1 MEVGTGKVHRVAG
14 PVVQATGLKSHMYD
28 LVLVGEEGLMSEI
41 IGIAGDKHVIQVYE
55 DTAGVKPGEP
65 VKETGA
71 PLVAQLGPGILT
83 SIYDGIQRPLPQLVE
98 ASGNFISRGLFVDGI
113 DHKKKWEFTAVAK
126 KGDKVEPGQT
136 IGTVQEQLLIKH
148 KIMMPPDKRGTIKEI
163 HSGNFNVE
171 ETICVLEDGTE
182 LPMIQ
187 YWPVRR
193 ARPSRIK
200 QAPTIPLRTGQR
212 VIDGFFSLA
221 KGGTA
226 AIPGGFGTG
235 KTVMQQTL
243 SKWSDVDIVVYVG
256 CGERGNEMAD
266 LLHEFPEL
274 VDPRTDRPLM
284 ERSIVYANT
293 SNMPVAAREASI
305 YTGITTAEY
314 YRDMGYD
321 VMMTADS
328 TSRWAEAMREL
339 SSRLE
344 EMPGEE
350 GYPAYLGARLADFY
364 ERSGRVTTLEGTEGS
379 ISIVGAV
386 SPPGGDF
393 TEPVTQNTLRITKVF
408 WALDSKLTQRR
419 HFPSINWLDSYS
431 LYDLALEPWFVEN
444 VSPDWNK
451 NKRRAMEILQE
462 NAELEEIVM
471 LVGSDALPEDQQ
483 LTLEVARMIINFWLA
498 QSAFH
503 PVDTFCPY
511 KKQFDLLKAIL
522 EYRDRAFEALA
533 RGVPTDV
540 ILGTPSKDA
549 LAKVR
554 LVEDYEPELAKVTAQ
569 MESEFKTMS

>member
-1 MEVGTGKVHRVAG
+1 MEVGAGKVYRIAG

-28 LVLVGEEGLMSEI
+28 LVLVGEEGLMSEV

-55 DTAGVKPGEP
+55 DTDGVKPGEP

-98 ASGNFISRGLFVDGI
+98 ASGNFIGRGLFVDGI
-113 DHKKKWEFTAVAK
+113 DHKKKWEFTPVAK

-163 HSGNFNVE
+163 NSGNFNVE
-171 ETICVLEDGTE
+171 DTICVLEDGTE

-193 ARPSRIK
+193 ARPSRSK
-200 QAPTIPLRTGQR
+200 EAPTIPLRTGQR

-364 ERSGRVTTLEGTEGS
+364 ERSGRVTTLGGTEGS
-379 ISIVGAV
+379 VSIVGAV

-451 NKRRAMEILQE
+451 NKRRAMDILQE

-522 EYRDRAFEALA
+522 QFRDHAFEALA

-554 LVEDYEPELAKVTAQ
+554 LLEDYEPELAKVQAQ
-569 MESEFKTMS
+569 MESEFKTMA

>member
-1 MEVGTGKVHRVAG
+1 MEVGKVKRVAG
-14 PVVQATGLKSHMYD
+14 PVVQATGLKASMYD
-28 LVLVGEEGLMSEI
+28 LVLVGEEGLMSEV
-41 IGIAGDKHVIQVYE
+41 IGISGNKHVIQVYE
-55 DTAGVKPGEP
+55 DTSGVKPGEP

-83 SIYDGIQRPLPQLVE
+83 SIYDGIQRPLTKLAE
-98 ASGNFISRGLFVDGI
+98 ETGDFISRGLFVDGI
-113 DHKKKWEFTAVAK
+113 DHKKKWEFNPIVK
-126 KGDKVEPGQT
+126 KGDVVKPGQT
-136 IGTVQEQLLIKH
+136 IGEVQEQLLVKH
-148 KIMMPPDKRGTIKEI
+148 KIMVPPKMKGGAIKEI
-163 HSGNFNVE
+163 YSGNFNVE
-171 ETICVLEDGTE
+171 ETVAVLEDGTK
-182 LPMIQ
+182 LTMLQ
-187 YWPVRR
+187 KWPVRQP
-193 ARPSRIK
+193 RPVIK
-200 QAPTIPLRTGQR
+200 KLAPTIPLRTGQR
-212 VIDGFFSLA
+212 VVDGFFSLA

-243 SKWSDVDIVVYVG
+243 SKWADVDIVVYVG

-274 VDPRTDRPLM
+274 VDPRTGRPLM

-305 YTGITTAEY
+305 YTGMTTSEY

-339 SSRLE
+339 ASRLE

-364 ERSGRVTTLEGTEGS
+364 ERAGRADVLAGGQGS
-379 ISIVGAV
+379 VSVVGAV
-386 SPPGGDF
+386 SPAGGDF
-393 TEPVTQNTLRITKVF
+393 TEPVTQNTLRMVKVF

-431 LYDLALEPWFVEN
+431 LYDKDLEPWFVEN

-451 NKRRAMEILQE
+451 NKRRAMAILQE

-483 LTLEVARMIINFWLA
+483 ITLEVARMIINFWLA

-503 PVDTFCPY
+503 PVDTFSPY
-511 KKQFDLLKAIL
+511 KKQFDLLAAVLKF
-522 EYRDRAFEALA
+522 RDFAFDALS
-533 RGVPTDV
+533 RGVSVGQITS
-540 ILGTPSKDA
+540 IPSKDA

-554 LVEDYEPELAKVTAQ
+554 LEEDYEPALQKVLSQ
-569 MESEFKTMS
+569 MDSEFKALR

>member
-1 MEVGTGKVHRVAG
+1 MEVGKIKRVAG
-14 PVVQATGLKSHMYD
+14 PVVQATGLKASMYD
-28 LVLVGEEGLMSEI
+28 LVLVGEEGLMSEV
-41 IGIAGDKHVIQVYE
+41 IGISGNKHIIQVYE
-55 DTAGVKPGEP
+55 DTGGVKPGEP

-83 SIYDGIQRPLPQLVE
+83 SIYDGIQRPLTKLAE
-98 ASGNFISRGLFVDGI
+98 KSGDFISRGLFMDGI
-113 DHKKKWEFTAVAK
+113 DHSKKWEFNPVVK
-126 KGDKVEPGQT
+126 KGDVVKAGQT
-136 IGTVQEQLLIKH
+136 IGEVQEQLLIKH
-148 KIMMPPDKRGTIKEI
+148 KIMVPPRSKGGTIKEI
-163 HSGNFNVE
+163 NSGNFTVE
-171 ETICVLEDGTE
+171 EVVAVLDDGTK
-182 LPMIQ
+182 LTMLQ
-187 YWPVRR
+187 KWPVRQ
-193 ARPSRIK
+193 ARPVIK
-200 QAPTIPLRTGQR
+200 KLPPTIPLMTGQR

-243 SKWSDVDIVVYVG
+243 SKWADVDIVVYVG

-274 VDPRTDRPLM
+274 VDPRTGRPLL
-284 ERSIVYANT
+284 ERSIVFANT
-293 SNMPVAAREASI
+293 SNMPVAAREASV
-305 YTGITTAEY
+305 YSGMTVSEY

-339 SSRLE
+339 ASRLE

-364 ERSGRVTTLEGTEGS
+364 ERAGRADVLSGGQGS
-379 ISIVGAV
+379 VSVVGAV

-393 TEPVTQNTLRITKVF
+393 TEPVTQNTLRMVKVF

-431 LYDLALEPWFVEN
+431 LYDKDLEPWFVEN
-444 VSPDWNK
+444 VHPDWNK
-451 NKRRAMEILQE
+451 NKRKAMAILQE

-483 LTLEVARMIINFWLA
+483 ITLEVARMIINYWLA
-498 QSAFH
+498 QSAMH
-503 PVDTFCPY
+503 PVDTFAPY
-511 KKQFDLLKAIL
+511 KKQFDLLDALLKYR
-522 EYRDRAFEALA
+522 EYAVDALS
-533 RGVPTDV
+533 RGVSVEQITSV
-540 ILGTPSKDA
+540 PSKDA
-549 LAKVR
+549 LAKVK
-554 LVEDYEPELAKVTAQ
+554 LESEYEPVLAKVMAQ
-569 MESEFKTMS
+569 MDAEFKGLK

>member
-1 MEVGTGKVHRVAG
+1 
-14 PVVQATGLKSHMYD
+14 VQATGLKASMYD
-28 LVLVGEEGLMSEI
+28 LVLVGEEGLMSEV
-41 IGIAGDKHVIQVYE
+41 IGISGNKHIIQVYE
-55 DTAGVKPGEP
+55 DTGGVKPGEP

-83 SIYDGIQRPLPQLVE
+83 SIYDGIQRPLTKLAE
-98 ASGNFISRGLFVDGI
+98 KSGDFISRGLFMDGI
-113 DHKKKWEFTAVAK
+113 DHSKKWEFNPVVK
-126 KGDKVEPGQT
+126 KGDVVKAGQT
-136 IGTVQEQLLIKH
+136 IGEVQEQLLIKH
-148 KIMMPPDKRGTIKEI
+148 KIMVPPRSKGGTIKEI
-163 HSGNFNVE
+163 NSGNFTVE
-171 ETICVLEDGTE
+171 EVVAVLDDGTK
-182 LPMIQ
+182 LTMLQ
-187 YWPVRR
+187 KWPVRQ
-193 ARPSRIK
+193 ARPVIK
-200 QAPTIPLRTGQR
+200 KLPPTIPLMTGQR

-243 SKWSDVDIVVYVG
+243 SKWADVDIVVYVG

-274 VDPRTDRPLM
+274 VDPRTGRPLL
-284 ERSIVYANT
+284 ERSIVFANT
-293 SNMPVAAREASI
+293 SNMPVAAREASV
-305 YTGITTAEY
+305 YSGMTVSEY

-339 SSRLE
+339 ASRLE

-364 ERSGRVTTLEGTEGS
+364 ERAGRADVLSGGQGS
-379 ISIVGAV
+379 VSVVGAV

-393 TEPVTQNTLRITKVF
+393 TEPVTQNTLRMVKVF

-431 LYDLALEPWFVEN
+431 LYDKDLEPWFVEN
-444 VSPDWNK
+444 VHPDWNK
-451 NKRRAMEILQE
+451 NKRKAMAILQE

-483 LTLEVARMIINFWLA
+483 ITLEVARMIINYWLA
-498 QSAFH
+498 QSAMH
-503 PVDTFCPY
+503 PVDTFAPY
-511 KKQFDLLKAIL
+511 KKQFDLLGAIL
-522 EYRDRAFEALA
+522 KYREYAVDALA
-533 RGVPTDV
+533 RGVSVEQITSV
-540 ILGTPSKDA
+540 PSKDA
-549 LAKVR
+549 LAKVK
-554 LVEDYEPELAKVTAQ
+554 LESEYEPVLAKVMAQ
-569 MESEFKTMS
+569 MDAEFKGLK

>member
-28 LVLVGEEGLMSEI
+28 LVLVGEEGLMSEV

-55 DTAGVKPGEP
+55 DTDGVKPGEP

-83 SIYDGIQRPLPQLVE
+83 SIYDGIQRPLPKLVE

-113 DHKKKWEFTAVAK
+113 DHKKKWEFEPVAK
-126 KGDKVEPGQT
+126 KGDKLEPGQT

-148 KIMMPPDKRGTIKEI
+148 KIMMPPDKRGTVKEI
-163 HSGNFNVE
+163 KSGNFTVE

-193 ARPSRIK
+193 ARPSRSK
-200 QAPTIPLRTGQR
+200 EAPSIPLRTGQR

-379 ISIVGAV
+379 VSIVGAV

-431 LYDLALEPWFVEN
+431 LYDLTLEPWFVEN

-522 EYRDRAFEALA
+522 HFRDLAFEALA

-554 LVEDYEPELAKVTAQ
+554 LLEDYEPELEKVRAQ